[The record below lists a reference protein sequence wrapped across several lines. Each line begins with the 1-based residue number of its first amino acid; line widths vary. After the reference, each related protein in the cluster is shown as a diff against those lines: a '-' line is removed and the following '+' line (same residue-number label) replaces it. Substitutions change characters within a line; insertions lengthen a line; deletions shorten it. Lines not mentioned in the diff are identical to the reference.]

1 MRGMAGVS
9 GCGRSGDGKN
19 IFGVP
24 IDERYKQK
32 SRRCV
37 SARSTYVA
45 AAIASAAFPWK
56 LTSV

>member
-1 MRGMAGVS
+1 MAGVN

-32 SRRCV
+32 CR
-37 SARSTYVA
+37 
-45 AAIASAAFPWK
+45 
-56 LTSV
+56 